1 MQEDIPTQVAPSTYS
16 LLLVEAHDLH
26 GLQSLNKQLVILLPG
41 DLHVP
46 RHQEAVAAEALQ
58 QEVL

>member
-1 MQEDIPTQVAPSTYS
+1 MGAFKPRSASDTYP

-26 GLQSLNKQLVILLPG
+26 GLQSLLKQHLVLLAG

-46 RHQEAVAAEALQ
+46 RHQETIGGEALQ